1 MGHLRRLLKVSIP
14 SAAVAL
20 LVGLLAQFVLA
31 QIKPTYTATVTAQ
44 IDAQIPVVS
53 GDAYLYQMTA
63 PYLALAQS
71 QTVRQATAH
80 EMGIGWDADRVGE
93 NAVVKVSK
101 SPLLL
106 DVTGTAPDRQQAL
119 MLATLTVQSLDKES
133 RAQRLQELDRAVAVP
148 SAELE
153 SLQQQVAAIDEAFTE
168 KYGYSDPTADG
179 DPVRANL
186 VLRIQDLVNQINRI
200 REGGVN
206 GLSVLAA
213 PDAGSIAATA
223 PVSKS
228 VALFAALLAF
238 IVTAEALAFTR
249 GRFGRRLT
257 MPSAERITSANSM
270 TIETRE
276 STSTGFPPV
285 TAGLIARRASRD
297 QRTMVIVTIRA
308 ESTLRTWLAGEV
320 HPELIEVELMTS
332 NWAAKLGD
340 QIGLVIVMAC
350 VGENARRAVAQTAKT
365 LSSLGIPSRMVLIP
379 VPGASATTDT
389 ATEALANDSAAEP
402 VTASRESNDVDVD
415 S

>member
-1 MGHLRRLLKVSIP
+1 MGHLRRLVKVSIP

-20 LVGLLAQFVLA
+20 LVGLAAQFVLT
-31 QIKPTYTATVTAQ
+31 QVKPSYTATVTAQ

-71 QTVRQATAH
+71 QAVRQATAH
-80 EMGIGWDADRVGE
+80 EMGIDWDAERVGKD
-93 NAVVKVSK
+93 AVVTVSK

-106 DVTGTAPDRQQAL
+106 DVSGTAPDRQQAL
-119 MLATLTVQSLDKES
+119 KLATVTVEALDKES

-148 SAELE
+148 SAELAP
-153 SLQQQVAAIDEAFTE
+153 LQQQVAAIDEAFTNT
-168 KYGYSDPTADG
+168 YGYSDPTADG
-179 DPVRANL
+179 DPVRADL
-186 VLRIQDLVNQINRI
+186 VLRIQDLTNQINRI

-213 PDAGSIAATA
+213 PDAASITPTA

-238 IVTAEALAFTR
+238 IVTAETLAFTR

-257 MPSAERITSANSM
+257 MPSAERITGANSM

-276 STSTGFPPV
+276 STSIGFPPV
-285 TAGLIARRASRD
+285 TAGLIARRASRN

-308 ESTLRTWLAGEV
+308 ESRLRTWLAEEL

-350 VGENARRAVAQTAKT
+350 VGENARRAVGQTAKT

-379 VPGASATTDT
+379 VPGALPTMDSE
-389 ATEALANDSAAEP
+389 TEELVDDAAAEP
-402 VTASRESNDVDVD
+402 AESGLQTHDVDVD